1 MRILVAGATGA
12 VGRSLLPR
20 LIAAG
25 HEVVGTTRTPEKVG
39 LIRQLGGEALVA

>member
-12 VGRSLLPR
+12 LGRHLVPR

-25 HEVVGTTRTPEKVG
+25 HQVIGH
-39 LIRQLGGEALVA
+39 EAPDES